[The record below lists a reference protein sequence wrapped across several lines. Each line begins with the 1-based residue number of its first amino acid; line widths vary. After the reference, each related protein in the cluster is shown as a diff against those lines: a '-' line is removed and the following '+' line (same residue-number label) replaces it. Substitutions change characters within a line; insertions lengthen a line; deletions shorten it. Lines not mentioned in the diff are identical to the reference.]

1 MAKRPTI
8 TVDDGKLLV
17 GKLRKRYIESHEL
30 FGESVEWDNTYIQ
43 NNLKD
48 TLRPYQT
55 ETLEFFH
62 DSQTNPKSDT
72 NFRHLLF
79 NLATGAG
86 KTMLMAAA
94 ILYLFKEKGCQNF
107 LFFVH
112 TDGILQKT
120 IDNLI
125 NKGSSKHLF
134 AENIEINGRRI
145 QIEKVNVFPKIPD
158 SNTIYLKMATIGKIH
173 SDLNTPRENT
183 VTYEDLKDMSLIMLA
198 DEAHHYNALTLSTK
212 SDKQKAN
219 AWEKTINKILSSN
232 DKNRLLEFTATID
245 LTNKQLFDKYKDKV
259 VQRYDLKKFMQDGY
273 SKKVMLLQVTQ
284 DDHSK
289 MLDAILLS
297 EYRKLVAIKHG
308 ILGFKPVVFF
318 KSNTIATSLI
328 KNEEFERLITD
339 LTIKHIQDHLQ
350 NKKKLL
356 ADKPTSI
363 WHKVAQF
370 YQGIDLQEVLTGIKQ
385 SFNKFNIINANSS
398 DFIDVSNAKI
408 LNSLEDL
415 NNPFRVV
422 FAVAKLSEG
431 WDVLNL
437 FDIVRI
443 SENASKT
450 SNATN
455 QEAQLIG
462 RGARYFPF
470 NYQDEK
476 TTKRRFDNLNHELAI
491 LEQLHYHTIN
501 ETGYINNLNN
511 SLSQAHLLTSID
523 GNEQVLTAKVKDS
536 FKKTPIYLQGKLYQ
550 NRTAKN
556 TQKERTLETYSAKE
570 IFLTYNITDESLLT
584 EINNSNLI
592 NLANSNAK
600 VELLQVDRVYFR
612 KAIQRLK
619 FYQFSNLKRY
629 FPHLTSIDGFIQ
641 NELGDIEVKVTIPNG
656 LSLTEIAPKE
666 KLYLL
671 ETALGKIADSIRK
684 NYHKAIGTKTFYS
697 TALSQIVK
705 DYDIK
710 IDHSTQYI
718 NQKITEKSMIG
729 KSWFIYDKAI
739 LNQLEHLMLLD
750 IESIISK
757 LKEKYSDVYLIRN
770 DERSTSFKLTEFN
783 GVRGFIPDFILI
795 LCSEEEHLYYQVILE
810 PKGESFYIQDKW
822 KEEMLG
828 QMNKDTIIE
837 DSDNVRLI
845 GIKFYRQCNDGN
857 HDFSQ
862 DFFNDLSEQVFDNK
876 TLFKTNTTLLNSQ
889 QDLF

>member
-8 TVDDGKLLV
+8 TVDNSELLV
-17 GKLRKRYIESHEL
+17 AKLRKRYIESHDL
-30 FGESVEWDNTYIQ
+30 FGESIEWDNAYIQ

-55 ETLEFFH
+55 ETLAFFH
-62 DSQTNPKSDT
+62 DSQSNPKSDT

-125 NKGSSKHLF
+125 NKGVSKYLF
-134 AENIEINGRRI
+134 AETIEINANHIR
-145 QIEKVNVFPKIPD
+145 IEKVDVFPKTPD
-158 SNTIYLKMATIGKIH
+158 NSTIYLKMATIGKIH
-173 SDLNTPRENT
+173 SDLNNPRENSI
-183 VTYEDLKDMSLIMLA
+183 TYEDLKDIPLVMLA
-198 DEAHHYNALTLSTK
+198 DESHHYNALTLSTK
-212 SDKQKAN
+212 ADKQKAN
-219 AWEKTINKILSSN
+219 AWERTIEKIFNSN
-232 DKNRLLEFTATID
+232 DRNRLLEFTATID
-245 LTNKQLFDKYKDKV
+245 LTNTQLFNKYRDKV
-259 VQRYDLKKFMQDGY
+259 VQRYDLKEFMQDGY

-284 DDHSK
+284 DDRSK
-289 MLDAILLS
+289 MLDAVLLS
-297 EYRKLVAIKHG
+297 EYRKLIAAKHG
-308 ILGFKPVVFF
+308 IFGFKPVVLF
-318 KSNTIATSLI
+318 KSNTIATSLE
-328 KNEEFERLITD
+328 KHEEFNKLITD
-339 LTIKHIQDHLQ
+339 LTVEYIQAHLQ
-350 NKKKLL
+350 SKQKLL

-370 YQGIDLQEVLTGIKQ
+370 YQSTDLQDVLTGIKQ
-385 SFNKFNIINANSS
+385 GFSELNIINANSS
-398 DFIDVSNAKI
+398 DFIDENNAKI

-415 NNPFRVV
+415 NNPFRAV

-450 SNATN
+450 SNSTN

-470 NYQDEK
+470 NYQSEK
-476 TTKRRFDNLNHELAI
+476 ITQRRFDNLNHELAI

-511 SLSQAHLLTSID
+511 SLSQAHLLASID
-523 GNEQVLTAKVKDS
+523 GSERILTAQVKDS
-536 FKKTPIYLQGKLYQ
+536 FKKTLIYQQGKLYQ
-550 NRTAKN
+550 NRTIEN
-556 TQKERTLETYSAKE
+556 TEKERTLETYSVKE
-570 IFLTYNITDESLLT
+570 IFLSYKITDESLLT
-584 EINNSNLI
+584 DIRNSNLT
-592 NLANSNAK
+592 NFTNSNAK
-600 VELLQVDRVYFR
+600 VEVLQVNRGYFR

-619 FYQFSNLKRY
+619 FYQFSNLKKY
-629 FPHLTSIDGFIQ
+629 FPNLISIDDFIQ
-641 NELGDIEVKVTIPNG
+641 NQLGNIEVKITIPNG
-656 LSLTEIAPKE
+656 LSLQETTPKE
-666 KLYLL
+666 RLYLL
-671 ETALGKIADSIRK
+671 EAALNKISDSISK
-684 NYHKAIGTKTFYS
+684 NYHKAVGTKTFYG
-697 TALSQIVK
+697 TELSQIVK

-710 IDHSTQYI
+710 IDESIQPVTQH
-718 NQKITEKSMIG
+718 ITEKNMVG
-729 KSWFIYDKAI
+729 KTWFVYDKAI
-739 LNQLEHLMLLD
+739 LNQLEHLMLSD

-757 LKEKYSDVYLIRN
+757 LREKYSDVYLIRN
-770 DERSTSFKLTEFN
+770 DDRSTSFKLIEFN

-795 LCSEEEHLYYQVILE
+795 LCAEKENLFYQVILE
-810 PKGESFYIQDKW
+810 PKGEPYYLQDKW
-822 KEEMLG
+822 KEEMLA
-828 QMNKDTIIE
+828 QMNEDTIIE

-845 GIKFYRQCNDGN
+845 GIKFYRQFSDGN
-857 HDFSQ
+857 NNFTQ
-862 DFFNDLSEQVFDNK
+862 DFFDDLSEKVFENK
-876 TLFKTNTTLLNSQ
+876 PLFETNTTLLKKQ